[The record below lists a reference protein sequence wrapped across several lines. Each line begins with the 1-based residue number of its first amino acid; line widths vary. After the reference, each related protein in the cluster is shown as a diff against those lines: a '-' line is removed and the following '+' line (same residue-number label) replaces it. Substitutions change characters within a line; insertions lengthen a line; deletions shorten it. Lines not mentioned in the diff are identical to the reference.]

1 MDPKHQ
7 TQIFIFFFAR
17 RHESS
22 EGLDSSL
29 AQSAAHLWQAQIC
42 PEGKLYLLWIGFDFV
57 TNWVFEPYF
66 GLRIS

>member
-1 MDPKHQ
+1 
-7 TQIFIFFFAR
+7 
-17 RHESS
+17 
-22 EGLDSSL
+22 LDSSL